1 MQVFTHNNNN
11 NKLQVRVFMGRVE
24 LGSGS
29 TYHLIWLHRVGGRN
43 SLFTCSQ
50 IRFKKKKEKKKKKK
64 PNIKEDLATQKSIGL
79 YWIQLILSKG
89 DDGHKLMVEIK
100 NFKNQFQ
107 YQPLNQNF

>member
-1 MQVFTHNNNN
+1 
-11 NKLQVRVFMGRVE
+11 MGWAE

-43 SLFTCSQ
+43 SLFTYSQ
-50 IRFKKKKEKKKKKK
+50 IRLKKKKKEK
-64 PNIKEDLATQKSIGL
+64 PTVKEDLATQKSIGG
-79 YWIQLILSKG
+79 YWIQLKPAKG